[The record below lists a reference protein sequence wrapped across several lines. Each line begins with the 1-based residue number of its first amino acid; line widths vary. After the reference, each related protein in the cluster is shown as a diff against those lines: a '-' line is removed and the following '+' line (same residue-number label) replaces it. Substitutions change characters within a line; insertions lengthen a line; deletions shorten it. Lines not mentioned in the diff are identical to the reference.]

1 MAGGFSN
8 FLNSL
13 KEKANE
19 LKDDVMKFK
28 SKNFLNAATGGAAL
42 IALADGTIQA
52 EEKQKMIKFIESN
65 EALKVF
71 KTTEVVS
78 SFTDHINNLEFDKDI
93 GESKAFEAL
102 NKLRSNEVACRTVMR
117 LIIAIA
123 SSDGDFDDNEKSV
136 AKKIAVELG
145 LNPAEFEL

>member
-1 MAGGFSN
+1 MAGGFSG

-28 SKNFLNAATGGAAL
+28 NKNFLNAATGGAAL
-42 IALADGTIQA
+42 IALADGSIDA
-52 EEKQKMIKFIESN
+52 EEKQKMVKFIENN

-78 SFTDHINNLEFDKDI
+78 TFSDHVQNLEFDKDI

-102 NKLRSNEVACRTVMR
+102 NRLKGNEVACRTVMR

-123 SSDGDFDDNEKSV
+123 AADGDFDNDEKAV

-145 LNPAEFEL
+145 LNPADFEL